1 MERGVV
7 ADLDGDGKTE
17 VVAEINWFSGNSH
30 FGRLVVF
37 VDTGKGWRKVAQSEE
52 PLGQIERITIKEGLI
67 HVDSL
72 RLGPNDA
79 RCCPSVKKTTRYRW
93 QGAKVVE
100 AGGQSAAPK
109 GAAGVHVQPLPPL
122 GLMAGHYAS
131 PGECRDSYHYFVYDN
146 KRAGVLQ
153 DGGPNDFVP
162 VVALKKRGRW
172 WAEEEGIW
180 AVRVESPKRIT
191 IAIQEEV
198 PMSLCPPEQ
207 VPAWAKRAR

>member
-1 MERGVV
+1 MRTSCIAGIAVTLLLAAGASAAAELNPAQRKAVEAYAARERAEMERGVV

-100 AGGQSAAPK
+100 AGGQSAAP
-109 GAAGVHVQPLPPL
+109 
-122 GLMAGHYAS
+122 
-131 PGECRDSYHYFVYDN
+131 
-146 KRAGVLQ
+146 
-153 DGGPNDFVP
+153 
-162 VVALKKRGRW
+162 
-172 WAEEEGIW
+172 
-180 AVRVESPKRIT
+180 
-191 IAIQEEV
+191 
-198 PMSLCPPEQ
+198 
-207 VPAWAKRAR
+207 